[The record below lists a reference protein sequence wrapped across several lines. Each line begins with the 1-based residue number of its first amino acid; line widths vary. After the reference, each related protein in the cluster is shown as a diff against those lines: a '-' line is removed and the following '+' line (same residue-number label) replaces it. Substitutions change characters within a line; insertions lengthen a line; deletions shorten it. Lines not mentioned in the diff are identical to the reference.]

1 MTTEIF
7 LRNLQK
13 AFNSPNSM
21 SDYLT
26 LLFIVLVIAGICIL
40 HSELGRR
47 KKPKDE
53 D

>member
-21 SDYLT
+21 GDYLT
-26 LLFIVLVIAGICIL
+26 FIFVVLVIAGICIL
-40 HSELGRR
+40 HSRLGRR
-47 KKPKDE
+47 EKPKDKE
-53 D
+53 